1 MENSRTAT
9 KVGFFVLLALILI
22 ALLLVN
28 FSKGRGLFTP
38 SYRVYVGSENVGG
51 LKAGA
56 SVLMSGVPVGSVD
69 NIDLADGGKSV
80 VITTRIL
87 KQFSIHKDARFEI
100 EQSGFLG
107 DQYVSIVAGKNTE
120 PPLQDGDRVQAQQP
134 FNLQEAARSAM
145 GLMTKLDAALV
156 RINGAVDRVDR
167 TLLSDTVLTNLSAS
181 ALHFRQV
188 SERAEAL
195 VADAQVLVHSQSPV
209 VASAISNFNTLSLSL
224 VTVSSNLQSTLDA
237 ARPEALAALH
247 GASEAVQEVKGIA
260 SDLQSGR
267 GVAGAL
273 LKDEGIRLNFSSS
286 ISNMNTVSSN
296 LARFGILY
304 TPKQPRRLTND
315 TRYTGRGAG
324 R

>member
-1 MENSRTAT
+1 MENSRNAT
-9 KVGFFVLLALILI
+9 KVGFFVLLALVLI

-38 SYRVYVGSENVGG
+38 SYLVYVGSENVGG

-69 NIDLADGGKSV
+69 SIDLTKDGRSV

-87 KQFSIHKDARFEI
+87 KQFSIHRDARFEI

-107 DQYVSIVAGKNTE
+107 DQFVSIVAGKNE
-120 PPLQDGDRVQAQQP
+120 APMLQDGDRVVAQQP
-134 FNLQEAARSAM
+134 FNIQEAARSAM
-145 GLMTKLDAALV
+145 GLMSKLDAALI

-167 TLLSDTVLTNLSAS
+167 TLLNEVVLTNLSAS
-181 ALHFRQV
+181 AVNIRSV
-188 SERAEAL
+188 STRADAL
-195 VADAQVLVHSQSPV
+195 VTEAQALVHSQSPV
-209 VASAISNFNTLSLSL
+209 IASAISNFNTLSFTL
-224 VTVSSNLQSTLDA
+224 VGVSSNLSVTLDA
-237 ARPEALAALH
+237 ARPEVVSVLH
-247 GASEAVQEVKGIA
+247 NASEAVQEIKTIA
-260 SDLQSGR
+260 GDLQSGR

-273 LKDEGIRLNFSSS
+273 LKDEAMRLQFGSAVTNLN
-286 ISNMNTVSSN
+286 IVSSN

-304 TPKQPRRLTND
+304 TPKQPKRLTND

>member
-1 MENSRTAT
+1 MENSRNAT

-38 SYRVYVGSENVGG
+38 SYLVYVGSENVGG

-69 NIDLADGGKSV
+69 SIDLTKDGRSV

-87 KQFSIHKDARFEI
+87 KQFAIHRDARFEI

-107 DQYVSIVAGKNTE
+107 DQFVSIVAGKNEE
-120 PPLQDGDRVQAQQP
+120 PMLQDGDRVVAQQP
-134 FNLQEAARSAM
+134 FNIQEAARSAM
-145 GLMTKLDAALV
+145 GLMSKLDAALI

-167 TLLSDTVLTNLSAS
+167 TLLNEAVLTNLSAS
-181 ALHFRQV
+181 AVNIRSV
-188 SERAEAL
+188 SARADAL
-195 VADAQVLVHSQSPV
+195 VSDAQSLVHSQSPV
-209 VASAISNFNTLSLSL
+209 IASVISNFNTLSFTL
-224 VTVSSNLQSTLDA
+224 VGVSSNLSVTLDA
-237 ARPEALAALH
+237 ARPEVVSVLH
-247 GASEAVQEVKGIA
+247 NASDAVQEIKTIA
-260 SDLQSGR
+260 GDLQSGR

-273 LKDEGIRLNFSSS
+273 LKDEAMRLQFGSAVTNLN
-286 ISNMNTVSSN
+286 IVSSN

-304 TPKQPRRLTND
+304 TPKQPKRLTND
-315 TRYTGRGAG
+315 VRYTGRGAG